1 MIYLDSSAIVKL
13 IREEAESS
21 ALSAYLAVAPSPPLI
36 SSELARVEV
45 HRTLLREGEPAAAH
59 TRAAKLLAPI
69 ARLPLAPVIDDAA
82 QLPGPT
88 LRSLDALHLATAQNL
103 GRALTALVTYD
114 HRLKDAADQAGLPTA
129 SPS

>member
-13 IREEAESS
+13 ILEQAESS
-21 ALSAYLAVAPSPPLI
+21 ALTGYLAVAAPPLI

-45 HRTLLREGEPAAAH
+45 HRTLLREGEPAATH
-59 TRAAKLLAPI
+59 TRAVKLLAPI
-69 ARLPLAPVIDDAA
+69 ARLPLASVIDNAA

-88 LRSLDALHLATAQNL
+88 LRSLDALHLATAQHL